1 MQCKGAYHAL
11 ANDEQCFLRCESL
24 EAPMSQMG
32 QGPKVSPGAN
42 LVCTTP
48 DSRHRFQPEDFS
60 VGPIAESVA

>member
-32 QGPKVSPGAN
+32 HSRPGRGNSKSSYVRYVAEAE
-42 LVCTTP
+42 V
-48 DSRHRFQPEDFS
+48 DSEHWRR
-60 VGPIAESVA
+60 A